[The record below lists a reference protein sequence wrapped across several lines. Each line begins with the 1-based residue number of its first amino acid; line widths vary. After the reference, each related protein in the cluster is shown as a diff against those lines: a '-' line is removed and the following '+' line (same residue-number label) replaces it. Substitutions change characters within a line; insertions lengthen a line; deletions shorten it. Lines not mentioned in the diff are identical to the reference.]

1 MGKGPKGGIGYAEEG
16 EQDQN
21 YLTQLVLKTWGRTAW
36 KIIIFRL
43 IVSRSDLFPKMQGKM
58 TVKMA
63 ANVQSRREHVQA
75 QACTATNTSHWNNK
89 ETKKLVWIKGPQ
101 TVMRT

>member
-1 MGKGPKGGIGYAEEG
+1 
-16 EQDQN
+16 
-21 YLTQLVLKTWGRTAW
+21 
-36 KIIIFRL
+36 
-43 IVSRSDLFPKMQGKM
+43 MQGKM

-75 QACTATNTSHWNNK
+75 QACTVTNTSHWNNK